1 MGEKRFYE
9 PDDLKGWNP
18 SELLGNPGGYPFT
31 RGVYAEMYAKQLWTM
46 RQYAGYGNARET
58 NRRYRYL
65 LDQGQTGLSVA
76 FDLPTQLGYDS
87 DHSLSQGEVGKA
99 GVAVSCLADMET
111 LFDSITL
118 DRVSTSMTINATA
131 PILLALYIAVGKR
144 QGVSQERLSGTVQ
157 NDILKEYVA
166 RGNYIYPVEFSM
178 RLVTDIFA
186 YCAKHLP
193 KWNTISISGYHIREK
208 GATAAQEL
216 AFTLANGIAYV
227 EGALARGLAVDAF
240 ATRLSF
246 FFNAHNNLFEEVAKF
261 RAGRRIWARIMKER
275 FGAKDPRS
283 TMLRFHT
290 QTAGS
295 MLTAQ
300 QPENNLIR
308 VTLQALAAVLGGTQ
322 SLHTNSFDEA
332 LCLPTQKAVTLA
344 LRTQQIIAH
353 ESGVPEVADPLGG
366 SYYVESLTNRL
377 EEEVWEYLKKIEDQ
391 GGAIACVRSGYFQ
404 REIEESAFRY
414 QQAVDRKEKVV
425 VGVNAYASEGQG
437 DGNEDREIL
446 RVDPALEG
454 ERNAFLS
461 EWRKKRD
468 RQAAET
474 ALQDVIKITK
484 TEENLM
490 PSLIEA
496 VEAGVTLG
504 EVCDAWRREYGE
516 YKTP

>member
-1 MGEKRFYE
+1 
-9 PDDLKGWNP
+9 
-18 SELLGNPGGYPFT
+18 
-31 RGVYAEMYAKQLWTM
+31 
-46 RQYAGYGNARET
+46 
-58 NRRYRYL
+58 
-65 LDQGQTGLSVA
+65 
-76 FDLPTQLGYDS
+76 
-87 DHSLSQGEVGKA
+87 
-99 GVAVSCLADMET
+99 
-111 LFDSITL
+111 
-118 DRVSTSMTINATA
+118 
-131 PILLALYIAVGKR
+131 
-144 QGVSQERLSGTVQ
+144 
-157 NDILKEYVA
+157 
-166 RGNYIYPVEFSM
+166 
-178 RLVTDIFA
+178 
-186 YCAKHLP
+186 
-193 KWNTISISGYHIREK
+193 
-208 GATAAQEL
+208 
-216 AFTLANGIAYV
+216 
-227 EGALARGLAVDAF
+227 LAVDAF

-322 SLHTNSFDEA
+322 SLHTNSYDEA

-344 LRTQQIIAH
+344 LRTQQILAH
-353 ESGVPEVADPLGG
+353 ESGVPEVVDPLGG

-437 DGNEDREIL
+437 DGDKDREIL
-446 RVDPALEG
+446 RVDPALEE
-454 ERNAFLS
+454 ERKAFLS
-461 EWRKKRD
+461 EWSKKRD
-468 RQAAET
+468 RQAAEK

-490 PSLIEA
+490 PFLIEA
-496 VEAGVTLG
+496 VEVGVTLG

-516 YKTP
+516 YKTS